1 MRGYLGKSA
10 RTNDTFKMHTFRKN
24 RNKIRNLGEGE
35 KELYVRSYMPYKL
48 RVFLNFF
55 CFGHFLVEHL
65 FYSSVLQINYYILL
79 THGMH
84 ADIKYRTQ
92 MHMLLCYIVP
102 FFLLIDI

>member
-1 MRGYLGKSA
+1 MKGYLGKSA
-10 RTNDTFKMHTFRKN
+10 RTNWVDTFKMHTFRKN

-35 KELYVRSYMPYKL
+35 LNVRSYTPYKF

-55 CFGHFLVEHL
+55 CFGRFLVEHL

-92 MHMLLCYIVP
+92 MHMLLCYIVLVSLP
-102 FFLLIDI
+102 TDI